1 MEKETEEKQLTS
13 PNEEK
18 TRLKIRTLMLDGLE
32 YKQIQQELNISPST
46 WDNSYYLNVRGF
58 RDFVDSVKKSRFLLL
73 AEQVSKEIMAID
85 SRENAKMASIK
96 QKEAEFLRE
105 TLGKDQGYSKRIE
118 TIGLNIN
125 KNEPL
130 DPEQKKKLDDLIKAS
145 GGKSIK
151 EVEVVDVP
159 QDNGSTKP

>member
-1 MEKETEEKQLTS
+1 MEQETEKKEVLSLRDDETKY
-13 PNEEK
+13 
-18 TRLKIRTLMLDGLE
+18 KIRTLYLDGNTMAQIADKLSISKNTIDSAY
-32 YKQIQQELNISPST
+32 YKNT
-46 WDNSYYLNVRGF
+46 HNF
-58 RDFVDSVKKSRFLLL
+58 RDFMLELKKTRILLG
-73 AEQVSKEIMAID
+73 AEQVSDEIMAQQSD
-85 SRENAKMASIK
+85 GNAKILSIK

-130 DPEQKKKLDDLIKAS
+130 DDEQKKKLDDLIKAS

-151 EVEVVDVP
+151 EVEVVDVQ
-159 QDNGSTKP
+159 QDNGSTEP